1 METPPAWLGLLAA
14 GWDGRLAVVLLLGA
28 IGAVPAGYYAAGAL
42 LAVAFA
48 AETTSYWTRWSRGP
62 VTTDYEDEEED
73 AE

>member
-1 METPPAWLGLLAA
+1 
-14 GWDGRLAVVLLLGA
+14 
-28 IGAVPAGYYAAGAL
+28 VPAGYYAAGAL

-48 AETTSYWTRWSRGP
+48 AESTSYWTRWSRGP